1 MLTTIPATA
10 DPHYR
15 RELDDGLI
23 LRWSTANDIEDI
35 AYLASSVFRHK
46 ADAPSSVQMGKLMR
60 ELLSSKHPVTGAGD
74 VAVVEDTKREEHA
87 LVCMTFLWRQQWAY
101 EGIPFAIGRPEIV
114 ATDTGYRNRGLVR
127 AVFELVHARSETE
140 GHLAQGITGIPY
152 FYRQFGYEY
161 ALDLDERSTLSIV
174 QGPKS
179 TEDVPEPYSLRE
191 ATLEDISLLQTL
203 YDQQKAVYPITTP
216 IDERWWRYQIQ
227 TINKIQDDGFWH
239 IRIIVDKEGNSVGYV
254 VLPMVSSSQAIVV
267 SHLTVAHTVNLQAV
281 MPSLL
286 RSIQAQSLQ
295 ILPSLSVEPAKKI
308 IFTLGRKHAAYEVLG
323 KELTPGTPYA
333 WYVRVPDLPKFIRH
347 IAPALEHRLANSAL
361 ASYSGS
367 LILNF
372 YRGGL
377 RLVFEKAHLTV
388 AEHWKSSLWNNDEHA
403 GFPPLVFL
411 QLLFGY
417 RSLDELRYAFPD
429 VFANDEV
436 ELLLKVLFPSRP
448 SWAIPLG

>member
-1 MLTTIPATA
+1 MLTTITAIA

-15 RELDDGLI
+15 RELGDGLI
-23 LRWSTANDIEDI
+23 LRWSTAHDIEDI
-35 AYLASSVFRHK
+35 AYLAGSVFRQK
-46 ADAPSSVQMGKLMR
+46 ADAPFNVQMGNLMR
-60 ELLSSKHPVTGAGD
+60 ELLSGTHPVTSAED
-74 VAVVEDTKREEHA
+74 VAVVEDTKRGEHA

-161 ALDLDERSTLSIV
+161 ALDLDERSTLYIEQV
-174 QGPKS
+174 PKS
-179 TEDVPEPYSLRE
+179 TEDGPEPYSLRE
-191 ATLEDISLLQTL
+191 ATLEDIPLLQRL
-203 YDQQKAVYPITTP
+203 YNRQKAVYSVTTP

-227 TINKIQDDGFWH
+227 TRNKIQDDGFWH
-239 IRIIVDKEGNSVGYV
+239 IGIIVDKEGNSVGYV
-254 VLPMVSSSQAIVV
+254 VLPMVRSSQSIVV

-286 RSIQAQSLQ
+286 RSIQAQRLQ
-295 ILPSLSVEPAKKI
+295 VASSPGVEPARKI
-308 IFTLGRKHAAYEVLG
+308 VFTLGRKHAAYQVLG
-323 KELTPGTPYA
+323 KELTHSTPYA

-347 IAPALEHRLANSAL
+347 IAPALERRLANSAL

-377 RLVFEKAHLTV
+377 RLVFEKGHLAV
-388 AEHWKSSLWNNDEHA
+388 AEHWRSSLWNNDENA

-411 QLLFGY
+411 QLLFGR
-417 RSLDELRYAFPD
+417 RSLDQLRYAFPD

-436 ELLLKVLFPSRP
+436 ELLLKVLFPSSP

>member
-1 MLTTIPATA
+1 MLTTITAIA

-15 RELDDGLI
+15 RELGDGLI
-23 LRWSTANDIEDI
+23 LRWSTAHDIEDI
-35 AYLASSVFRHK
+35 AYLAGSVFRQK
-46 ADAPSSVQMGKLMR
+46 ADAPFNVQMGNLMR
-60 ELLSSKHPVTGAGD
+60 ELLSGTHPVTSAED
-74 VAVVEDTKREEHA
+74 VAVVEDTKRGEHA

-161 ALDLDERSTLSIV
+161 ALDLDERSTLYIV
-174 QGPKS
+174 QVPKS
-179 TEDVPEPYSLRE
+179 TEDGPEPYSLRE
-191 ATLEDISLLQTL
+191 ATLEDIPLLQRL
-203 YDQQKAVYPITTP
+203 YNRQKAVYSVTTP

-227 TINKIQDDGFWH
+227 TRNKIQDDGFWH

-254 VLPMVSSSQAIVV
+254 VLPMVRSSQSIVV

-286 RSIQAQSLQ
+286 RSIQAQRLQ
-295 ILPSLSVEPAKKI
+295 VASSPGVEPAKKI
-308 IFTLGRKHAAYEVLG
+308 IFTLGRKHAAYQVLG
-323 KELTPGTPYA
+323 KELTHSTPYA

-347 IAPALEHRLANSAL
+347 IAPALERRLANSAL

-377 RLVFEKAHLTV
+377 RLVFEKGHLAV
-388 AEHWKSSLWNNDEHA
+388 AEHWRSSLWNNDENA

-411 QLLFGY
+411 QLLFGR
-417 RSLDELRYAFPD
+417 RSLDQLRYAFPD

-436 ELLLKVLFPSRP
+436 ELLLKVLFPSSP